1 MKTVR
6 QLLSCPQR
14 FCCLHI
20 SIKIIDANR
29 NEKRGETK
37 QEKCEL
43 NEKTKTGMNVN
54 SGVLQTKYGIP
65 LLSIKL

>member
-1 MKTVR
+1 
-6 QLLSCPQR
+6 
-14 FCCLHI
+14 LHI

-37 QEKCEL
+37 QEKREL

-54 SGVLQTKYGIP
+54 IGVLQTKYGIP
-65 LLSIKL
+65 LLSIKP

>member
-1 MKTVR
+1 MKMAR
-6 QLLSCPQR
+6 QRLSCWQR

-20 SIKIIDANR
+20 LIKIIDANR

-37 QEKCEL
+37 QEKHEL
-43 NEKTKTGMNVN
+43 NEKTKTGMNIN

-65 LLSIKL
+65 LLSIKP